1 MQLVIKY
8 LHHEEQLKNTTFAPH
23 GQSAGYDLC
32 VAVDEPVV
40 LQPNESKLLPTGI
53 SLRMYQFDCGGFIFP
68 RSGLGSKGIVLRNTV
83 GVIDPDYTG
92 EIKLAVWN
100 TTNEPVTI
108 EPFQRVAQI
117 VFLPVTHPSVFYANS
132 TTDYLLPDQEIK
144 GVVTRGDKGFGSTGI

>member
-1 MQLVIKY
+1 M
-8 LHHEEQLKNTTFAPH
+8 
-23 GQSAGYDLC
+23 
-32 VAVDEPVV
+32 DEPVV

-92 EIKLAVWN
+92 EIMLAVWN
-100 TTNEPVTI
+100 TRNEPVTI

-117 VFLPVTHPSVFYANS
+117 VFLPVIHPSVFYANS
-132 TTDYLLPDQEIK
+132 TEYTLPDQEIK

>member
-8 LHHEEQLKNTTFAPH
+8 LHHEEQLKNTTFTPH

-40 LQPNESKLLPTGI
+40 LQPNES
-53 SLRMYQFDCGGFIFP
+53 

-108 EPFQRVAQI
+108 KPFQRVAQI
-117 VFLPVTHPSVFYANS
+117 VFLPVIHPSVFYANS
-132 TTDYLLPDQEIK
+132 TTDYTLPDQEIK
-144 GVVTRGDKGFGSTGI
+144 GVATRGDKGFGSTGK